1 MLNQDWQNL
10 ASKLLVWSPP
20 TNQQNPHYLV
30 LQLYYFNLFRRF
42 ILFDLCY
49 LVLYQAFQK
58 LLFGWNRMFVANFA
72 KNHCFNFSL
81 TFDLLINMGF
91 LAFFLKPLR
100 VSPALHTVLVSRE
113 EAEVLPCFLATFIP
127 KPPNF
132 NLVLVR
138 VVF

>member
-20 TNQQNPHYLV
+20 TIQQNPHYLV
-30 LQLYYFNLFRRF
+30 LQLYYFNLFRRL

-72 KNHCFNFSL
+72 
-81 TFDLLINMGF
+81 
-91 LAFFLKPLR
+91 
-100 VSPALHTVLVSRE
+100 
-113 EAEVLPCFLATFIP
+113 
-127 KPPNF
+127 
-132 NLVLVR
+132 
-138 VVF
+138 